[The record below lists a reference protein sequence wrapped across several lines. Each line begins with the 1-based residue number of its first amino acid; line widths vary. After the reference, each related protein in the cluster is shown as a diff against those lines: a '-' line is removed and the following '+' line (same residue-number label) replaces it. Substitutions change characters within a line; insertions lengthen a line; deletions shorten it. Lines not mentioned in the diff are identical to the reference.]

1 MVEEIL
7 KVMEHRGIQHKE
19 MAEMIGISESAFCNK
34 ANLVTDFTV
43 SELEKMCDILG
54 IKFQLFHTP
63 YGWNIDAWR
72 KKHAAE
78 TGSSTGRK
86 VRRDC
91 K

>member
-7 KVMEHRGIQHKE
+7 KTMEHRGIQRKE

-34 ANLVTDFTV
+34 ATADSDFTV
-43 SELEKMCDILG
+43 SELEKMCIILG

-63 YGWNIDAWR
+63 GGWDIEAWR
-72 KKHAAE
+72 RRRAAE
-78 TGSSTGRK
+78 TGNSGRK
-86 VRRDC
+86 ARKDC

>member
-7 KVMEHRGIQHKE
+7 KTMEHRGIQHKE
-19 MAEMIGISESAFCNK
+19 MAEMIGISESTFCNK

-63 YGWNIDAWR
+63 HGWNIDAWR

-78 TGSSTGRK
+78 MGSTGRK
-86 VRRDC
+86 VRKDC

>member
-7 KVMEHRGIQHKE
+7 KVMEQRGILHKE
-19 MAEMIGISESAFCNK
+19 MAEMIGISEGTFCNK
-34 ANLVTDFTV
+34 ANLVNDFTV

-63 YGWNIDAWR
+63 NGWNIDAWR
-72 KKHAAE
+72 KRRAAE
-78 TGSSTGRK
+78 TGSTGRK
-86 VRRDC
+86 VRKDS